1 MIHGRFTRKS
11 TEPITK
17 GPTKQSNGWAVIV
30 ANVSLVIDIYSL
42 GGRERH
48 GYVEEEEEEPFMS
61 FLY

>member
-30 ANVSLVIDIYSL
+30 ANVSLVIDIHWE
-42 GGRERH
+42 GGRDMGMWKKKKKNR
-48 GYVEEEEEEPFMS
+48 
-61 FLY
+61 L